1 MVIRRQN
8 YDPDCVMA
16 GEYLL
21 ALREFALIRGIGAKT
36 LLANTN
42 LDMNTLLNPPRHL
55 LARDVS
61 QVGTNMVQALSEPL
75 VAAIEFGYSMFVGS
89 HGALGVAIQ
98 GANTL
103 FEAAEMLHK
112 FMITRSGINEIDIVA
127 ENGSTRI
134 SVRELSQQGM
144 SRPYDVQLFFNLATL
159 ISTNNIAKQLLRDHE
174 LKGSIQLNLPMEEP
188 ENFPY
193 EKLEGLKVQFD
204 QDECEIVAPLEWGM
218 LPIAQLDEELVSV
231 AQIQCEDDLDLYSP
245 KELSDEIAKLLEV
258 SKGSVPT
265 VEEISAHFHMSP
277 SSLQRRLREKNLTYT
292 KIRTEVLCK
301 KASRLLIETDYSL
314 EDIAAYV
321 GFSDASNF
329 SKAFKT
335 WSGDAP
341 GVYREKHLS

>member
-61 QVGTNMVQALSEPL
+61 QVGTNMVRALKEPL
-75 VAAIEFGYSMFVGS
+75 VSAIEFGYSMFVGS

-103 FEAAEMLHK
+103 FEAAEVLHK
-112 FMITRSGINEIDIVA
+112 FMVTRSGINEIDIVV
-127 ENGSTRI
+127 EGSYARI
-134 SVRELSQQGM
+134 SARELAQQGV
-144 SRPYDVQLFFNLATL
+144 SRPDDVQLFFNLAIL
-159 ISTNNIAKQLLRDHE
+159 ISANNIAKQLLRDQE
-174 LKGSIQLNLPMEEP
+174 LKGNIQLNLPMDEP
-188 ENFPY
+188 ENFPFD
-193 EKLEGLKVQFD
+193 KLGGLKVHFA
-204 QDECEIVAPLEWGM
+204 QDKCEIVAPLEWGM
-218 LPIAQLDEELVSV
+218 LPIAKLDEELVSI
-231 AQIQCEDDLDLYSP
+231 AKIQCEDDLDLYSP
-245 KELSDEIAKLLEV
+245 KELSDEIAKLLAV
-258 SKGSVPT
+258 SKGSVPS
-265 VEEISAHFHMSP
+265 VEEIAAHFHMSP

-292 KIRTEVLCK
+292 KIRSEVLCK
-301 KASRLLIETDYSL
+301 KAARLLLETDYSL

-329 SKAFKT
+329 SKAFKA

-341 GVYREKHLS
+341 GVYREKN

>member
-1 MVIRRQN
+1 
-8 YDPDCVMA
+8 MA

-36 LLANTN
+36 LLANTR

-61 QVGTNMVQALSEPL
+61 QVGTNMVQALSNPV

-103 FEAAEMLHK
+103 FEAAEVLRK
-112 FMITRSGINEIDIVA
+112 FMVTRSGINEFEINA
-127 ENGSTRI
+127 EGRSVQI
-134 SVRELSQQGM
+134 SVRELSQQGV
-144 SRPYDVQLFFNLATL
+144 SRPDDVQLFFNLAIL
-159 ISTNNIAKQLLRDHE
+159 ISANNIARQLLRDQE
-174 LKGSIQLNLPMEEP
+174 LNGHIQLNLPVEQP
-188 ENFPY
+188 ENFPF
-193 EKLEGLKVQFD
+193 EKLAGVKVQFS
-204 QDECEIVAPLEWGM
+204 QQKCEIIAPLEWGM
-218 LPIAQLDEELVSV
+218 LPIARLDEELVSV

-277 SSLQRRLREKNLTYT
+277 SSLQRRLREKSLTYT
-292 KIRTEVLCK
+292 KIRTEVLCR
-301 KASRLLIETDYSL
+301 KASRLLLETDYSL

-329 SKAFKT
+329 SKAFKA
-335 WSGDAP
+335 WGGEAP
-341 GVYREKHLS
+341 GVYRERKY